1 MFSETQELFVG
12 DSVTV
17 KDLQHTEDGYHHGT
31 VIEVIRT
38 DTSLTDE
45 PCYVYDYRVQ
55 LDDGRIGRIEWG
67 SWLEEFGDEKEE
79 N

>member
-1 MFSETQELFVG
+1 MFSETQEYFVG
-12 DSVTV
+12 DQVTI
-17 KDLQHTEDGYHHGT
+17 KDIQHSEDGYHHGT
-31 VIEVIRT
+31 VIEVKRT

-55 LDDGRIGRIEWG
+55 LEDGRIGWIEWG
-67 SWLEEFGDEKEE
+67 SWLEESEGEE